1 MLGPVGTLLE
11 YSDVQQDTLVHCI
24 KSNLHTLVKFLW
36 LVLLPSAYHVE
47 HFTHSASELYFLG
60 RVGHCAAWEQCR
72 EQERAARVHNLAD
85 LLWSCRSMLHNAL
98 SSLSTDPDQIVHE
111 QKTNIRGGRS
121 SATSLCTCTSDQ
133 NNSTLPQTK
142 LLLADSLRRFK
153 VNLVQ
158 QIAINFD
165 FVHWKNDTVLNCK
178 FRNAS
183 SALWHYSEQS
193 TNFTIKYRHNL
204 SAVRNKSRDGGSAKD
219 HNNAKYSSAPPAN
232 PQWGWLG
239 TLEGTKTQFSPQ
251 TLCTTSALRLP
262 LLTICTTS

>member
-1 MLGPVGTLLE
+1 MHCHRFPLILIRLCMNKRPTSEVEDLP
-11 YSDVQQDTLVHCI
+11 QLV
-24 KSNLHTLVKFLW
+24 F
-36 LVLLPSAYHVE
+36 A
-47 HFTHSASELYFLG
+47 
-60 RVGHCAAWEQCR
+60 
-72 EQERAARVHNLAD
+72 LA
-85 LLWSCRSMLHNAL
+85 L
-98 SSLSTDPDQIVHE
+98 
-111 QKTNIRGGRS
+111 
-121 SATSLCTCTSDQ
+121 Q

-153 VNLVQ
+153 ANLVQ

-165 FVHWKNDTVLNCK
+165 FVHWKMTQFRTAI

-193 TNFTIKYRHNL
+193 TNFTIKYRHNH

-251 TLCTTSALRLP
+251 TLRTTSALRLP